1 MAKIRIGSELRGSMQ
16 DGANVLTL
24 HEYKKNNKEATMA
37 KRKRKKSSKK
47 TGTKWVR
54 IKGKGKRC
62 YSNRLHQFV
71 KNSNCKGK

>member
-1 MAKIRIGSELRGSMQ
+1 MAKIRIGSELRGRDQ
-16 DGANVLTL
+16 GASVLTL
-24 HEYKKNNKEATMA
+24 HEIKNNKEAMMA
-37 KRKRKKSSKK
+37 KRKKRKSSKK

-62 YSNRLHQFV
+62 YSNRLHKFV